1 MFLHYLIKLLI
12 YRNDNIRY
20 AKFYAANAG
29 KGRKER
35 NPTFQ
40 IFDKEEKK
48 FVEMSIKPTDYYLMK
63 KYFTKYNVMIYMI
76 ISKSL
81 YDFRNKNF
89 F

>member
-1 MFLHYLIKLLI
+1 VFLHYLIKLLI

-48 FVEMSIKPTDYYLMK
+48 FVEMSIKATDYCLLK
-63 KYFTKYNVMIYMI
+63 KYFTKYNVMIVD
-76 ISKSL
+76 L
-81 YDFRNKNF
+81 YDYF
-89 F
+89 